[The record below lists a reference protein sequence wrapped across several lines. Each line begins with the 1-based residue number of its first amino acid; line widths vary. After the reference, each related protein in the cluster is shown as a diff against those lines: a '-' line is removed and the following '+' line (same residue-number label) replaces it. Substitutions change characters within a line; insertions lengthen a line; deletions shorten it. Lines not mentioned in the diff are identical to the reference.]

1 MTNRF
6 LMSAAVLGAL
16 SLAPVPALA
25 QSDVAQIATQ
35 MRDPQMQVAV
45 ASAVRAMSD
54 AILNM
59 RVAPLAEA
67 IETARD
73 PLRERSDYDRVDP
86 DARLRDYAGRDA
98 EEMPERLSRR
108 LPAMMG
114 AMGGMADAVEQMRP
128 VLQDMSRQ
136 MGAAV
141 GASIAG
147 ARGAA
152 EAGDDYANDDIPSAV
167 EE

>member
-1 MTNRF
+1 MITRS
-6 LMSAAVLGAL
+6 LMSAAILGTLA
-16 SLAPVPALA
+16 LAPVPVLA
-25 QSDVAQIATQ
+25 KSDVGQVAKQ
-35 MRDPQMQVAV
+35 MRDPQTQVAV
-45 ASAVRAMSD
+45 AAAVRAMSD
-54 AILNM
+54 AMLDLRI
-59 RVAPLAEA
+59 APLLDAV
-67 IETARD
+67 ETARD
-73 PLRERSDYDRVDP
+73 PLRDRSRYDRVDP
-86 DARLRDYAGRDA
+86 DTRLRDYAGRDA

-128 VLQDMSRQ
+128 VLKDMSRQ

-152 EAGDDYANDDIPSAV
+152 DAGSDYGDDDLPSAV

>member
-114 AMGGMADAVEQMRP
+114 AMPPPKISPAPTTIGGVAAWSRMGRVLSRAARP
-128 VLQDMSRQ
+128 ISTPGQRPSTSRFT
-136 MGAAV
+136 
-141 GASIAG
+141 S
-147 ARGAA
+147 
-152 EAGDDYANDDIPSAV
+152 
-167 EE
+167 